1 MMAGNESAGDEEDV
15 SGILLGEP
23 RAREKAIFWE
33 WRFSTTNLRPVD
45 KSPMLAIRLANWKLL
60 LNPDGS
66 RVELYDVVADPG
78 ESQNLADVNPDVTA
92 DLSAQALAW
101 AASLPAGP
109 VSPAAGDNAYPW
121 P

>member
-1 MMAGNESAGDEEDV
+1 MAGNESAGDEEDV

-109 VSPAAGDNAYPW
+109 VFSDAGDNDYPW

>member
-1 MMAGNESAGDEEDV
+1 
-15 SGILLGEP
+15 
-23 RAREKAIFWE
+23 
-33 WRFSTTNLRPVD
+33 
-45 KSPMLAIRLANWKLL
+45 MLATRVGNWKLL

-78 ESQNLADVNPDVTA
+78 ESDNLADANPDVTA
-92 DLSAQALAW
+92 DLSAQAPAR

-109 VSPAAGDNAYPW
+109 VFSDAGSNDYPW

>member
-1 MMAGNESAGDEEDV
+1 
-15 SGILLGEP
+15 
-23 RAREKAIFWE
+23 
-33 WRFSTTNLRPVD
+33 
-45 KSPMLAIRLANWKLL
+45 MLAIRADNWKLL

-78 ESQNLADVNPDVTA
+78 ESDNLADANPDIVT

-101 AASLPAGP
+101 QATLPVGP
-109 VSPAAGDNAYPW
+109 VSSSAGDNAYPW